1 MYDTNWNYTGFPGV
15 ITYDTREIIHSAK
28 YNGNNY
34 LAYLMQPT
42 TPSSSLFVHYVLNE
56 PSEWIS
62 TLKFY
67 NGSTIFSPEKNTLL
81 LSMYCLT
88 SSVSLGQIKLVLG
101 GGRLKKNFKKSKT

>member
-1 MYDTNWNYTGFPGV
+1 MYVTMYDTYLNYIGLPGV
-15 ITYDTREIIHSAK
+15 TVYDTREIVHSAK
-28 YNGNNY
+28 YKDTNY

-67 NGSTIFSPEKNTLL
+67 NGSTLFSPEKNTLL
-81 LSMYCLT
+81 LSMYA
-88 SSVSLGQIKLVLG
+88 
-101 GGRLKKNFKKSKT
+101 